1 MGWLVFDRKRC
12 HISKRQCY
20 ISPIEPPLQARFAN
34 RGRIEDGAARRH
46 PMAPARAARYNGKR
60 TTMAKPL
67 NISPDRLFPAED
79 KTRDIARAL
88 YAEVKA
94 LPIVSPHG
102 HTDPAWFATDANWSN
117 ATELLLAPDHYL
129 RSEEHTSELQSLMR
143 TSYAVFCLKK

>member
-88 YAEVKA
+88 HAGVNA
-94 LPIVSPHG
+94 LPIVS
-102 HTDPAWFATDANWSN
+102 
-117 ATELLLAPDHYL
+117 
-129 RSEEHTSELQSLMR
+129 RSEERRVGKACVSTCRSRWSPYQ
-143 TSYAVFCLKK
+143 

>member
-46 PMAPARAARYNGKR
+46 PMAPARAARYNGKS

-67 NISPDRLFPAED
+67 NISPDRLFPAEA
-79 KTRDIARAL
+79 KTRDIPRAP
-88 YAEVKA
+88 YAGVKA
-94 LPIVSPHG
+94 LTRKSGVWGKHVSVRVDLG
-102 HTDPAWFATDANWSN
+102 V
-117 ATELLLAPDHYL
+117 
-129 RSEEHTSELQSLMR
+129 RR
-143 TSYAVFCLKK
+143 THKKKKHKPPN

>member
-88 YAEVKA
+88 LSARSETRRVGKEWVGTCIA
-94 LPIVSPHG
+94 RC
-102 HTDPAWFATDANWSN
+102 
-117 ATELLLAPDHYL
+117 APDL
-129 RSEEHTSELQSLMR
+129 
-143 TSYAVFCLKK
+143 